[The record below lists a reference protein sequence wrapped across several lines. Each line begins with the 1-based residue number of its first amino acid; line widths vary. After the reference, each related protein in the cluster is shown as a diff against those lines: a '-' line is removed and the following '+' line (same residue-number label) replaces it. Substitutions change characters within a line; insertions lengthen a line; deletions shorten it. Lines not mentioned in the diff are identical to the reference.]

1 MSLSDWIEE
10 LRDMARRRFW
20 LIARLTVLG
29 CVAALLYALSQTHE
43 YTSQAVLQVE
53 DAKVAGAL
61 ARPTVSGADARQLQ
75 IVEQRVMSHD
85 AVLDI
90 AAAVG
95 VLDEQAGLPDSEKV
109 SVLRRSLSVSG
120 VAAARTGETGDGAIS
135 LVRVTATW
143 GDRETAQALAR
154 EVTRRTVALSQN
166 KRLERAEETLSFFT
180 LRQSRLEAE
189 VADLEETLA
198 NFRRQNGMP
207 EEGARAS
214 QEREIEALRA
224 EILSVERQMI
234 VLERQLEREASGGNL
249 TRLEERE
256 RDENIARLN
265 DLTEQRDYLNES
277 LEAVSAASEIDP
289 ALQAQ
294 LTRLTRNLETMK
306 EELASVSES
315 RKAAEIGFQLE
326 SEGQSEHL
334 SVLEP
339 ASWPDYPSTPSR
351 TKFAVLG
358 AFGSLLVAFGIALLL
373 DLMNPVIRSAAV
385 MERDLGFAPVA
396 VIPEA
401 PRSKRRTALMRAFRG
416 RRRAV

>member
-1 MSLSDWIEE
+1 MTFSDWIEE
-10 LRDMARRRFW
+10 LRDMMRRRFW
-20 LIARLTVLG
+20 LIVRLALLG
-29 CVAALLYALSQTHE
+29 CLATLLFAMSQTHQ

-53 DAKVAGAL
+53 DAKVANEL
-61 ARPTVSGADARQLQ
+61 APPTVSGADARQLQ

-85 AVLDI
+85 AILDV
-90 AAAVG
+90 AASVG
-95 VLDEQAGLPDSEKV
+95 VLDELAGLPDSEKV
-109 SVLRRSLSVSG
+109 SVLRHSLSVSG
-120 VAAARTGETGDGAIS
+120 VAAARTGTSGDGAIS

-143 GDRETAQALAR
+143 GDRESAQALAE
-154 EVTRRTVALSQN
+154 EVTRRTVDLSRN

-180 LRQSRLEAE
+180 LRQSKLEAQ
-189 VADLEETLA
+189 VADMEESLA
-198 NFRRQNGMP
+198 NFRRQNDMP
-207 EEGARAS
+207 EGGLRAS

-234 VLERQLEREASGGNL
+234 VLQRQLERDAGNGNL

-256 RDENIARLN
+256 RAEDVARLN
-265 DLTEQRDYLNES
+265 DLTEQRDYLTES
-277 LEAVSAASEIDP
+277 LNTVSAASEVDP

-294 LTRLTRNLETMK
+294 LTRLTRELTTMQ

-351 TKFAVLG
+351 TKMAVMG
-358 AFGSLLVAFGIALLL
+358 AFASLMAALGIAFLL
-373 DLMNPVIRSAAV
+373 DLMNPVVRSAAV

-401 PRSKRRTALMRAFRG
+401 PRNRGRTLLMRAFRG
-416 RRRAV
+416 RRRAF